1 MPETPPSLLLL
12 PAPPSP
18 ATFSAL
24 QTAYQPPLTSV
35 LGKLHAQSLETSS
48 TANLTIA
55 VAYSALA
62 GNKYARKRHVRWQ
75 SAQSLLAG
83 LYSLVSAICAEK
95 GILSYTD
102 AGAGGVD
109 VRIVIVDHEKGTK
122 YEKGFDGKYPTNST
136 CVQSL
141 ATYASTVYP
150 WGNIYHP
157 SCEASYALLSHF
169 LAIAETRQ
177 TIKQSQIIAV
187 EGGLHLSTETA
198 SASDDIS
205 SLPGDYGV
213 VCLGGTFDHLHP
225 GHKLLLHAVALLLQ
239 IPEAGKSPEPS
250 VIVIGISVDDL
261 LKKKKYAE
269 QLESWDVRALNVLRF
284 LATVLGSSPTT
295 ATITT
300 TKKDIS
306 SAELHA
312 SFRDGTVLV
321 RCVEL
326 QDPFG
331 PTTEEESIEAI
342 VVSGETRSGGS
353 AINDRRT
360 AKDWA
365 SLAVYEIDVLDA
377 SGTVDGDTRA
387 TDNFASKLS
396 STAIRQRI
404 FESNQNK

>member
-1 MPETPPSLLLL
+1 MPDSPPSLLLL

-18 ATFSAL
+18 ATLSAL

-35 LGKLHAQSLETSS
+35 LGKLHAQSLEASS

-55 VAYSALA
+55 IAYSALS

-75 SAQSLLAG
+75 SAQSLLAN
-83 LYSLVSAICAEK
+83 LYSLVSAICADK
-95 GILSYTD
+95 GILSHTD

-109 VRIVIVDHEKGTK
+109 VRIVIVDHEKGAK

-136 CVQSL
+136 CVRSL
-141 ATYASTVYP
+141 ASYASTVYP
-150 WGNIYHP
+150 WDNIYHP
-157 SCEASYALLSHF
+157 SCEASYALLSAF
-169 LAIAETRQ
+169 LAIAETKQ

-198 SASDDIS
+198 ATADDAE
-205 SLPGDYGV
+205 LPGDYSV

-239 IPEAGKSPEPS
+239 IPDDVRASKPS

-284 LATVLGSSPTT
+284 LGTVLGSSPTT
-295 ATITT
+295 AAISTSR
-300 TKKDIS
+300 KDIS
-306 SAELHA
+306 PAELHA
-312 SFRDGTVLV
+312 TFCDGTVLV

-331 PTTEEESIEAI
+331 PTTEEKDIEAI

-360 AKDWA
+360 AKDW
-365 SLAVYEIDVLDA
+365 SPLAVYEIDVLDA
-377 SGTVDGDTRA
+377 NGAAHGDA
-387 TDNFASKLS
+387 VAKDNFASKIS
-396 STAIRQRI
+396 STAIRQHL
-404 FESNQNK
+404 FESLQNK